1 MSTNL
6 KIKFEEWML
15 FVVLADSGSI
25 SGASK
30 VLEADASSLKRRLDA
45 FEAKLSLQLF
55 VRSRNG
61 LTLTVSGRSLYFK
74 AKPLVEAALSAVK
87 SVSDEAPSRSKL
99 LAAMPKYIYESIGFY
114 ALKKFELER
123 PGAAVDLALY
133 ESEAPE
139 WAKNADVFITSSIF
153 AASGMTRIGA
163 HRRIICAATSYCM
176 REGAPIIPE
185 DLRHH
190 KVFGVGIRG
199 RSRGFLVS
207 GDVHHPISLSSII
220 ECSGYS
226 ELEARIAAGEGI
238 AIAMPVKSFERL
250 SRSVEMTRI
259 MPDHR
264 ARNEALWARIS
275 PELEADSNAS
285 RFIEILQIESS
296 LEAERESKFF

>member
-1 MSTNL
+1 MSMKLN
-6 KIKFEEWML
+6 IKFEEWML

-61 LTLTVSGRSLYFK
+61 LTLTASGRSLYFK
-74 AKPLVEAALSAVK
+74 AKPLVEAALAAMKSAA
-87 SVSDEAPSRSKL
+87 DEAPSRTKL
-99 LAAMPKYIYESIGFY
+99 LAAMPKTIYESIGFA
-114 ALKKFELER
+114 ALKKFELEH
-123 PGAAVDLALY
+123 PEASVDLVLY

-139 WAKNADVFITSSIF
+139 WAKNADVFISSSIF
-153 AASGMTRIGA
+153 AASGMKRIGA
-163 HRRIICAATSYCM
+163 RRRIICASAAYCM

-207 GDVHHPISLSSII
+207 GDVHHPISLSNVV

-226 ELEARIAAGEGI
+226 ELEARTAAGEGI

-250 SRSVEMTRI
+250 CRSFEMERI

-264 ARNEALWARIS
+264 ARDEAVWAKVS
-275 PELEADSNAS
+275 PELAGDSNAA
-285 RFIEILQIESS
+285 RLIELLQIEDA
-296 LEAERESKFF
+296 LEAERAAELF

>member
-30 VLEADASSLKRRLDA
+30 VLEADASSLKRRLDSL
-45 FEAKLSLQLF
+45 EAKLALQLF
-55 VRSRNG
+55 IRSRNG
-61 LTLTVSGRSLYFK
+61 LTLTVTGRSLYFK

-87 SVSDEAPSRSKL
+87 NVSDEAPSRSKL
-99 LAAMPKYIYESIGFY
+99 LVAIPKNIFESIGWS
-114 ALKKFELER
+114 ALKKFEMER
-123 PGAAVDLALY
+123 PAAAVDLLLY
-133 ESEAPE
+133 ESEPPE
-139 WAKNADVFITSSIF
+139 LAKSADVFITSSIF
-153 AASGMTRIGA
+153 AASGMTKIGSQ
-163 HRRIICAATSYCM
+163 RRIICACASYCM

-238 AIAMPVKSFERL
+238 AIAMPVKIFERL

-259 MPDHR
+259 MPDFR
-264 ARNEALWARIS
+264 ARDEAIWAKTS
-275 PELEADSNAS
+275 SELDADSNAS